1 MSKTVR
7 YIIGAL
13 VTSATLYDLITISIN
28 YFYNRSFK
36 ILLKYKAENKKY
48 LNNNEITLYR
58 TKRRRFGFNIR

>member
-13 VTSATLYDLITISIN
+13 VTSATLYDVKTISIN
-28 YFYNRSFK
+28 YFFKRSFK